1 MKNVLRLLEDIPNK
15 AQALLGVVVD
25 VNLKSEDG
33 GEYLEIAVDPYPNPI
48 SYKGEFYY
56 RSGSTKQVLRG
67 AALSRF
73 LLQKYGRTWDDVPL
87 PGVGLKDLG
96 RSRI

>member
-1 MKNVLRLLEDIPNK
+1 MKNVLRLLEEIPNK

-56 RSGSTKQVLRG
+56 RAVAPSRCLEALHL
-67 AALSRF
+67 AASCCRNMA
-73 LLQKYGRTWDDVPL
+73 
-87 PGVGLKDLG
+87 VG
-96 RSRI
+96 